1 MFPTGLA
8 SFSIVLPLPLSIIIF
23 FFTVFNPIL
32 SNSNRDKVF
41 SFNLSGK
48 AFIFQDFNAH
58 HKDWLN
64 FYEELIGLVK
74 FEILNQFQATLLRCL
89 LLLLGSETG
98 ISAVVFCSSS
108 TFIYTWFL
116 ADCVAAIAHGNNWF
130 HLYQQDKGKGKR
142 GSSYRL
148 AIFAKCFLKLS
159 NLSMLILF
167 STNLIIQF
175 WTKVNLMYLFH
186 LVVLR
191 CFLLHQIKQSFCWNL
206 F

>member
-23 FFTVFNPIL
+23 FFTDFNAIS
-32 SNSNRDKVF
+32 SNSNIDKVF

-98 ISAVVFCSSS
+98 ICAVVFCSSS

-130 HLYQQDKGKGKR
+130 HLYQQDKGKGKS
-142 GSSYRL
+142 GSS
-148 AIFAKCFLKLS
+148 
-159 NLSMLILF
+159 
-167 STNLIIQF
+167 
-175 WTKVNLMYLFH
+175 
-186 LVVLR
+186 
-191 CFLLHQIKQSFCWNL
+191 
-206 F
+206 